1 MTDTRLLFDARS
13 RGAWRLLL
21 AAGLATASWLAFSPV
36 DAPDGIEHL
45 DKVQH
50 MAAFTSLALAASF
63 SWPSRPRTTAFITAG
78 LMAYGLFIELVQT
91 QLPTRSGSAAD
102 WLADAVGVAA
112 GLLLARA
119 LRPHG

>member
-1 MTDTRLLFDARS
+1 MIVTRLLFDARS

-63 SWPSRPRTTAFITAG
+63 GWPSRPRTTAFITAG

-91 QLPTRSGSAAD
+91 QLPTRSGSVAD

>member
-1 MTDTRLLFDARS
+1 MIDTRLLFDARS
-13 RGAWRLLL
+13 RGVWRLLL
-21 AAGLATASWLAFSPV
+21 ASGLATASWLAFSPV
-36 DAPDGIEHL
+36 DTPDGIEHL
-45 DKVQH
+45 DKVRH
-50 MAAFTSLALAASF
+50 MAAFACLALAASF
-63 SWPSRPRTTAFITAG
+63 GWASRPRTTTLITAG

-112 GLLLARA
+112 GLLLARG